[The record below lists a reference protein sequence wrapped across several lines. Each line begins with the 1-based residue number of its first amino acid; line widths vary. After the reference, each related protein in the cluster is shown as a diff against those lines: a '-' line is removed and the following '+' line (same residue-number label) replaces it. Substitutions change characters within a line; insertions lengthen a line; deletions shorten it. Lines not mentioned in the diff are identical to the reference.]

1 MRTVRE
7 EAREISVL
15 AEMEVLVV
23 GAGPAGCAAAI
34 CAARA
39 GAQTML
45 IEQAGDVG
53 GVATTGLMSH
63 WTGQTKGGIYEE
75 ILDRSTDYDHV
86 DAREET
92 LRIYINPEKLKT
104 VLLEMLAEVGV
115 KVRLYTF
122 FSETLMDGD
131 KVEGAI
137 VQSKSGRQAILAST
151 IIDST
156 GDGDVAASAGIP
168 YIKGREDDGKMQPMT
183 LMFKVG
189 GVDTERAVLPGGFEQ
204 NKPVPKGLIQTLGEE
219 HMQSPLGHVLLYRST
234 LPGIVT
240 CNMTN
245 VIDVDGT
252 DPDDLTHAT
261 LTARRQM
268 AEILAF
274 IREFVPGFENCYI
287 LSSASQ
293 IGVRET
299 RHFEGRY
306 ELTED
311 DINVARQFEDQV
323 VPDAHFNFDIHNVEG
338 SGLDADGEQE
348 KFKQTRGYG
357 IPYRCLL
364 PRSVRGLLLSGRNIA
379 GTHKAHSNFRVM
391 PIAANIG
398 QAAGVAAAL
407 SVQAGVAP
415 GDLDISV
422 LQEALRKQGVKL

>member
-189 GVDTERAVLPGGFEQ
+189 GVDTERAVLPGGRT
-204 NKPVPKGLIQTLGEE
+204 K
-219 HMQSPLGHVLLYRST
+219 
-234 LPGIVT
+234 
-240 CNMTN
+240 
-245 VIDVDGT
+245 
-252 DPDDLTHAT
+252 
-261 LTARRQM
+261 
-268 AEILAF
+268 
-274 IREFVPGFENCYI
+274 
-287 LSSASQ
+287 
-293 IGVRET
+293 
-299 RHFEGRY
+299 
-306 ELTED
+306 
-311 DINVARQFEDQV
+311 
-323 VPDAHFNFDIHNVEG
+323 
-338 SGLDADGEQE
+338 
-348 KFKQTRGYG
+348 
-357 IPYRCLL
+357 
-364 PRSVRGLLLSGRNIA
+364 
-379 GTHKAHSNFRVM
+379 
-391 PIAANIG
+391 
-398 QAAGVAAAL
+398 
-407 SVQAGVAP
+407 
-415 GDLDISV
+415 
-422 LQEALRKQGVKL
+422 